1 MGEGLQQEEKSLQR
15 QDTPIPDDDPI
26 MSNEQH
32 PFEQTREVRGW
43 ADESAEI
50 SIDEEEDSFTPNQQN
65 PTEEKDQDQFM
76 QYLQQTVSP
85 ASCMSQAVSNVKL
98 DSKANQME
106 EESKSK
112 NIFSAA
118 QNEQTNFLTELLSPK
133 KEAAKP

>member
-76 QYLQQTVSP
+76 QYLQ
-85 ASCMSQAVSNVKL
+85 
-98 DSKANQME
+98 
-106 EESKSK
+106 
-112 NIFSAA
+112 
-118 QNEQTNFLTELLSPK
+118 
-133 KEAAKP
+133 